1 MEMLTQTT
9 LLYAIIFGIIAIAT
23 VMYLRLSSK
32 LSTKE
37 QENQEIQE
45 KLKSIQ
51 DFQEMS
57 QNILTEYFKFQR
69 DIEDKLSFL
78 NETYSNHYTKKLE
91 SEKRLWIA
99 EQEKAI
105 RKDSIERS
113 RRVIRGQA
121 TEHLAPLTMPGLN
134 IKDFRFV
141 GNPIDYIVFSGA
153 SDITDKTAD
162 TEFEKIILLEIKSG
176 KSRLNKVQRRI
187 RDAVK
192 NGNIEFV
199 IYNPDTQETKTITME

>member
-1 MEMLTQTT
+1 
-9 LLYAIIFGIIAIAT
+9 
-23 VMYLRLSSK
+23 
-32 LSTKE
+32 
-37 QENQEIQE
+37 
-45 KLKSIQ
+45 
-51 DFQEMS
+51 
-57 QNILTEYFKFQR
+57 
-69 DIEDKLSFL
+69 
-78 NETYSNHYTKKLE
+78 
-91 SEKRLWIA
+91 
-99 EQEKAI
+99 
-105 RKDSIERS
+105 
-113 RRVIRGQA
+113 
-121 TEHLAPLTMPGLN
+121 MPGLN